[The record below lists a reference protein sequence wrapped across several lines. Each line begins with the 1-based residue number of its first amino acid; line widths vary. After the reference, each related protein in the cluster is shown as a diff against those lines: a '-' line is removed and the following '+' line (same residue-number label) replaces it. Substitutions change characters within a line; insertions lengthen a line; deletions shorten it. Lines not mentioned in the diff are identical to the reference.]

1 MSDQEIIR
9 ALQQKSET
17 AFRTLVDQ
25 YKDRMY
31 NTCLGLLQNPEEA
44 EEAAQDVF
52 IEVYK
57 SVGKFRGDAKLS
69 TWMYRIATT
78 KSLERIR
85 KQKTQKRF
93 AFFQSLTGGDKDYE
107 TTSHATFEH
116 PGVLLE
122 HKEQAQTLFS
132 TIKTLPE
139 NQRIAFTLHKVEGLP
154 YQEIAEVLG
163 TSVSSV
169 ESLMFRARKSLQQK
183 LKTYYEK
190 NFSE

>member
-57 SVGKFRGDAKLS
+57 SVGKFRGDAK
-69 TWMYRIATT
+69 
-78 KSLERIR
+78 
-85 KQKTQKRF
+85 
-93 AFFQSLTGGDKDYE
+93 
-107 TTSHATFEH
+107 
-116 PGVLLE
+116 
-122 HKEQAQTLFS
+122 
-132 TIKTLPE
+132 
-139 NQRIAFTLHKVEGLP
+139 
-154 YQEIAEVLG
+154 QEIMA
-163 TSVSSV
+163 
-169 ESLMFRARKSLQQK
+169 
-183 LKTYYEK
+183 
-190 NFSE
+190 

>member
-93 AFFQSLTGGDKDYE
+93 AFFQSLTAGDKDYE
-107 TTSHATFEH
+107 TTRHATFEH

-183 LKTYYEK
+183 LKTYYEN

>member
-1 MSDQEIIR
+1 MTDQQIIL
-9 ALQQKSET
+9 ALQQKSES
-17 AFRTLVDQ
+17 AFRSLVDQ
-25 YKDRMY
+25 YKDRVY
-31 NTCLGLLQNPEEA
+31 NTCLGLLQNSEEA

-57 SVGKFRGDAKLS
+57 SVEKFRGDAKLS
-69 TWMYRIATT
+69 TWIYRIATT

-93 AFFQSLTGGDKDYE
+93 AFLQSLTGGDKDYE
-107 TTSHATFEH
+107 TTKHATFEH

-122 HKEQAQTLFS
+122 NKEHAQTLFQ
-132 TIKTLPE
+132 TIKTLSD

-169 ESLMFRARKSLQQK
+169 ESLMFRARKNLQKK

-190 NFSE
+190 NFME

>member
-1 MSDQEIIR
+1 LSDQEIIR

-183 LKTYYEK
+183 LKAYYEK

>member
-52 IEVYK
+52 IELYK

-107 TTSHATFEH
+107 TTRHATFEH
-116 PGVLLE
+116 PGVILE

>member
-1 MSDQEIIR
+1 MSDQEIIG

-57 SVGKFRGDAKLS
+57 SIGKFRGDAKLS

-139 NQRIAFTLHKVEGLP
+139 NQRIVFTLNKVEGLP

>member
-1 MSDQEIIR
+1 M
-9 ALQQKSET
+9 
-17 AFRTLVDQ
+17 
-25 YKDRMY
+25 
-31 NTCLGLLQNPEEA
+31 LQNSEEA

-57 SVGKFRGDAKLS
+57 SVDKFRGDAKLS

-107 TTSHATFEH
+107 TANHATFEH
-116 PGVLLE
+116 PGVVLE
-122 HKEQAQTLFS
+122 NKEHAQTLFN
-132 TIKTLPE
+132 TIKTLPD

-154 YQEIAEVLG
+154 YQEIAEVLE

-169 ESLMFRARKSLQQK
+169 ESLMFRARKNLKQK
-183 LKTYYEK
+183 LKSYYEK
-190 NFSE
+190 NFKE

>member
-1 MSDQEIIR
+1 MSDLEIIR

-93 AFFQSLTGGDKDYE
+93 TFFQSLTGGDKDYE
-107 TTSHATFEH
+107 TTRHATFEH
-116 PGVLLE
+116 PGVILE

>member
-1 MSDQEIIR
+1 LSDQEIIG

-57 SVGKFRGDAKLS
+57 SIGKFRGDAKLS

-139 NQRIAFTLHKVEGLP
+139 NQRIVFTLNKVEGLP

>member
-1 MSDQEIIR
+1 LSDQEIIR

-52 IEVYK
+52 IELYK

-107 TTSHATFEH
+107 TTRHATFEH
-116 PGVLLE
+116 PGVILE

>member
-1 MSDQEIIR
+1 LTDREIIL
-9 ALQQKSET
+9 ALQQKSEV
-17 AFRTLVDQ
+17 AFRTLVDK
-25 YKDRMY
+25 YKDRIY
-31 NTCLGLLQNPEEA
+31 NTCLGLLQNSQEA

-57 SVGKFRGDAKLS
+57 SVENFRGDAKLS

-85 KQKTQKRF
+85 KQKAQKRF
-93 AFFQSLTGGDKDYE
+93 AFLQSLSGGEKDYE
-107 TTSHATFEH
+107 TTRHASFEH
-116 PGVLLE
+116 PGVILE
-122 HKEQAQTLFS
+122 NKENAQVLFD

-154 YQEIAEVLG
+154 YQEIAEVLT

-169 ESLMFRARKSLQQK
+169 ESLMFRARKNLQKK

-190 NFSE
+190 NFQK

>member
-17 AFRTLVDQ
+17 VFRTLVDQ

-93 AFFQSLTGGDKDYE
+93 AFFQSLTAGDKDYE
-107 TTSHATFEH
+107 TTRHATFEH

-183 LKTYYEK
+183 LKTYYEN

>member
-1 MSDQEIIR
+1 
-9 ALQQKSET
+9 
-17 AFRTLVDQ
+17 
-25 YKDRMY
+25 
-31 NTCLGLLQNPEEA
+31 
-44 EEAAQDVF
+44 
-52 IEVYK
+52 
-57 SVGKFRGDAKLS
+57 
-69 TWMYRIATT
+69 MYRIATT
-78 KSLERIR
+78 KLLERIR

-107 TTSHATFEH
+107 TTKHATFEQ
-116 PGVLLE
+116 PGVILE